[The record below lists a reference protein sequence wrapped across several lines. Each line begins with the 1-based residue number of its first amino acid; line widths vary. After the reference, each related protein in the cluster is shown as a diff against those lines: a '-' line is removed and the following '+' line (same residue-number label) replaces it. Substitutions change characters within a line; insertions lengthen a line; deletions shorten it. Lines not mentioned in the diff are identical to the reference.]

1 MIQFSLVEVYS
12 NNLLET
18 TPMNEV
24 QCRHFKVQK
33 CKEQEMMTIELH
45 FQPSNCSSMIANH
58 AVVAQSPG
66 QIQALTYGNLITILS
81 IDGDGIRGI
90 IPATILT
97 YLESQF
103 QKLDGEDVRIV
114 DYFDM
119 IAGASTGGLVTA
131 MLTAPNENNRP
142 VNYKPTLDALLS
154 DICIATLAFQP
165 ILSKP
170 KTPLELISTYV
181 SNFMF
186 QTLIAIGEVTK
197 QIIRKSAEYFAI
209 KQMDYGRLLVISLGT
224 GTQKAGQKYSAIGA
238 AKWGLMGWLTNGS
251 STPLIDVFTQ
261 ASSDMVDFHLSVV
274 FQALHSE
281 KNYLR
286 IQVKRGKKL

>member
-1 MIQFSLVEVYS
+1 MIQFSLVEVYI

-24 QCRHFKVQK
+24 QCRNFKVQK

-45 FQPSNCSSMIANH
+45 FQPSNCSSMIADH

-142 VNYKPTLDALLS
+142 VFAAKYIKDFYLDNCPKIISQKRTNSSLFPQATKAIKALLGPKY
-154 DICIATLAFQP
+154 DGKNLCEVVKEKLGETKLHQTLTN
-165 ILSKP
+165 I
-170 KTPLELISTYV
+170 YN
-181 SNFMF
+181 SNF
-186 QTLIAIGEVTK
+186 
-197 QIIRKSAEYFAI
+197 R
-209 KQMDYGRLLVISLGT
+209 
-224 GTQKAGQKYSAIGA
+224 
-238 AKWGLMGWLTNGS
+238 
-251 STPLIDVFTQ
+251 
-261 ASSDMVDFHLSVV
+261 H
-274 FQALHSE
+274 
-281 KNYLR
+281 
-286 IQVKRGKKL
+286 